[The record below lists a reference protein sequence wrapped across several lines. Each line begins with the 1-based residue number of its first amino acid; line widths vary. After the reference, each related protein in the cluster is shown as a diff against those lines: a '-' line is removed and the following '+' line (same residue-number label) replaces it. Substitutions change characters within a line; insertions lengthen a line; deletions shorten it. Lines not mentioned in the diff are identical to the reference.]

1 MVPLGDGDC
10 IMIQQTGQTRCPC
23 GAAQPHDSCCGC
35 YLSGER
41 KPETAEQLM
50 RSRYCGFVFGDENYL
65 LATWAPETRPS
76 RVRLDDQQRWLGLS
90 IRSTH
95 GGGADDHE
103 GQVEFVARF
112 KVNGKGHRLHEKSR
126 FRKIDGEWRYV
137 DGEFL

>member
-1 MVPLGDGDC
+1 MGPLADGER
-10 IMIQQTGQTRCPC
+10 IMLQQTERAHCPC
-23 GAAQPHDSCCGC
+23 GDAQPYESCCGR

-41 KPETAEQLM
+41 KAETAERLM
-50 RSRYCGFVFGDENYL
+50 RSRYCGFVFGDEDYL
-65 LATWAPETRPS
+65 LATWHPETRPS
-76 RVRLDDQQRWLGLS
+76 RGRLDSQQRWLGLA

-95 GGGADDHE
+95 AGGADDHE

-126 FRKIDGEWRYV
+126 FRKIDGEWLYV

>member
-1 MVPLGDGDC
+1 MGPLADGDR
-10 IMIQQTGQTRCPC
+10 IMIQQTERAHCPC
-23 GAAQPHDSCCGC
+23 GDEQPHESCCGR

-41 KPETAEQLM
+41 KAETAEQLM
-50 RSRYCGFVFGDENYL
+50 RSRYCGFVFGNEDYL
-65 LATWAPETRPS
+65 LATWHPETRPS
-76 RVRLDDQQRWLGLS
+76 RVRLDNQQRWLGLA

-95 GGGADDHE
+95 AGSADDDE

-126 FRKIDGEWRYV
+126 FRKIDGEWLYV